1 MSREP
6 GAGST
11 ETILRLPAP
20 CSLLPAHMNERTK
33 QFRVGLIVF
42 ATILLGSTLILWN
55 SDFTSLPFRGRY
67 EVSVLVE
74 QAPGVSPG
82 TPVRRHGLL
91 IGRVDRVED
100 TDEGALITLSIDPDK
115 EIKTNEFA
123 RIRASL
129 MGDAVVEIV
138 QGSRVGRPV
147 APPGGGPSAQSAP
160 GGDGVTLVQAQ
171 TGPGIV
177 PPGGRIDGQYSPNP
191 LDMLGDLQ
199 ADLKQSIIAL
209 GTAGEEV
216 AELADRINT
225 VLGANDMQ
233 RITALVESTER
244 AMAQFATVGQ
254 NFNDIVG
261 DEEFKQQLKAGLVQL
276 PVVMADLQA
285 ILGALEGAVTSAD
298 QNLKNLQGLTGPLGD
313 RGVAIVANLER
324 SVRNLEELLAQ
335 VALFTKNINDSEGT
349 LGLLIR
355 DRTTYDNI
363 NATMAQANAMIHDV
377 RQITSDPSTRARIR
391 QILDNIANL
400 SDKMARDP
408 ARIIRGVANRETPL
422 N

>member
-1 MSREP
+1 
-6 GAGST
+6 
-11 ETILRLPAP
+11 
-20 CSLLPAHMNERTK
+20 
-33 QFRVGLIVF
+33 
-42 ATILLGSTLILWN
+42 
-55 SDFTSLPFRGRY
+55 
-67 EVSVLVE
+67 
-74 QAPGVSPG
+74 
-82 TPVRRHGLL
+82 
-91 IGRVDRVED
+91 VED
-100 TDEGALITLSIDPDK
+100 TEKGALITLSIDPDK
-115 EIKTNEFA
+115 EIKTNEIA
-123 RIRASL
+123 RIRSSL

-138 QGSRVGRPV
+138 QVSRVGRPV
-147 APPGGGPSAQSAP
+147 TPPGGGPAAQSGP
-160 GGDGVTLVQAQ
+160 GTGGVTLVQAQ

-177 PPGGRIDGQYSPNP
+177 PPGGSIPGQYSPNP
-191 LDMLGDLQ
+191 LDMLSDLQ
-199 ADLKQSIIAL
+199 ADLRQSIIAL

-244 AMAQFATVGQ
+244 AMAEFASVAQ

-276 PVVMADLQA
+276 PTVMADLQA

-313 RGVAIVANLER
+313 RGTAIVDNLEH
-324 SVRNLEELLAQ
+324 SVRNLEDLLAQ
-335 VALFTKNINDSEGT
+335 VARFTRNINESEGT

-355 DRTTYDNI
+355 DRATYDNI

-377 RQITSDPSTRARIR
+377 RQITADPTTRARIR